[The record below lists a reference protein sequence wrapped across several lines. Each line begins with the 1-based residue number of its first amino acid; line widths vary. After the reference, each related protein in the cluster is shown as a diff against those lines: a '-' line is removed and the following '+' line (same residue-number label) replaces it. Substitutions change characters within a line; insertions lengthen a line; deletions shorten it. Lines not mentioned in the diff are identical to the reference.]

1 MPARWV
7 QALLEVQATDLRIR
21 DLETR
26 MSLLPGELTKL
37 KEKRDKVAA
46 GTAAAADAARK
57 IERAIKANESE
68 IARLTEESKKLQ
80 QQSAMVKKNIE
91 YQAMLNTIALNKN
104 KIGDLEGKVLELMD
118 QFEAAKVNYRKVK
131 TANDAT
137 IQTIRGE
144 FEELVAFAGEVKEE
158 IKKLRESRPGMI
170 RFVDNDT
177 LGRYNALLG
186 GKNGG
191 TPLVKVENGICGS
204 CHLRVSP
211 QVMNDISKGAV
222 TYCANCQH
230 LLYDDEA
237 QPE

>member
-80 QQSAMVKKNIE
+80 QQSAMVKKNTE

-137 IQTIRGE
+137 IQTI
-144 FEELVAFAGEVKEE
+144 AFAGEVKEE

-191 TPLVKVENGICGS
+191 TPLVKVENGIRGS

-230 LLYDDEA
+230 LLYDDEV

>member
-80 QQSAMVKKNIE
+80 QQSAMVKKNTE

-137 IQTIRGE
+137 IQTIRG
-144 FEELVAFAGEVKEE
+144 
-158 IKKLRESRPGMI
+158 
-170 RFVDNDT
+170 
-177 LGRYNALLG
+177 
-186 GKNGG
+186 
-191 TPLVKVENGICGS
+191 
-204 CHLRVSP
+204 
-211 QVMNDISKGAV
+211 
-222 TYCANCQH
+222 
-230 LLYDDEA
+230 
-237 QPE
+237 